1 MDPKLKNCMEEG
13 MLLCPQSCHGY
24 QWWLYDRCLESICLS
39 QMSIFRIFLLLWLVD
54 SLHLREDAVSQ
65 LMKNCE
71 PIVYVSAL
79 LSVYPYL
86 WSMQRCRWAL
96 IYLSIHGARLG
107 PNPKQSVI
115 WAMSIRR
122 DPVFENGSNAAGI
135 AIPES
140 KCTYSGCHCL
150 YEHGNNDLR
159 RMRISASPS
168 NFLCG
173 GTCDLYDHR
182 QMANALLVHWTNCYD

>member
-1 MDPKLKNCMEEG
+1 
-13 MLLCPQSCHGY
+13 
-24 QWWLYDRCLESICLS
+24 
-39 QMSIFRIFLLLWLVD
+39 MSIFRIFLLLWLVD

-173 GTCDLYDHR
+173 GTCDLYDHVSSTSR
-182 QMANALLVHWTNCYD
+182 CHYLVTEQARLICCARSHLWWTSRTLRYFG